1 MQEELV
7 TFETAKLA
15 EEKGFDIIKSDD
27 KFYDFSGNLD
37 YTFQG
42 YQESLEKYER
52 TSAPTQSLLQKW
64 LREVHNID
72 VSVRPYGEIDLYEN
86 NAPLIKKYD
95 CRVDNWNVKWSVH
108 DGTGLVMPEHYH
120 FEDGDYKVTLE
131 KGLQEALKL
140 I

>member
-1 MQEELV
+1 MQEQLV

-15 EEKGFDIIKSDD
+15 ENKGFDIIKSDD

-64 LREVHNID
+64 LRDEHQIHIEVELYDNSRTYHWEYRVITSKDRDWND
-72 VSVRPYGEIDLYEN
+72 V
-86 NAPLIKKYD
+86 D
-95 CRVDNWNVKWSVH
+95 CFDSAKRHYNREEF
-108 DGTGLVMPEHYH
+108 GT
-120 FEDGDYKVTLE
+120 FEKALE
-131 KGLQEALKL
+131 QGLQESLKL
-140 I
+140 IGNEKD